1 MLLTISISSKP
12 LPRRGFF
19 LPPNHYLKSPPY
31 NSLLH
36 TSNLSSISVMM
47 DDLIKVLHV
56 TPSLGL
62 GGTEK
67 VMQSFVINID
77 KNRFHTSVYSPLNG
91 PRGKLLRQAGIDTFI
106 GIDLFP
112 LLEKLRPQI
121 VHIHRAGWA
130 EPGSLRPYKLA
141 GIPVVVETNVFGHYD
156 PSPEGKLIDRHLF
169 VSHFCAKRFEKINHI
184 PAEPPQYSVLY
195 NPVDTDFFAANCP
208 ANRKVTTNTF
218 GRISRADKGKWSNL
232 AYNFLPFLKNAVIE
246 NKLPPFNYRII
257 GGIPQAK
264 KYVHENELDDFVEFL
279 PPVITDKEISHFLN
293 SISFLAHA
301 NDTGE
306 SFGLVIAE
314 AMAAGLPVITHPSKD
329 LRDNAQLELVDHGET
344 GLIARDKQ
352 EYAEAVRF
360 LLTHPEEAK
369 VMGEKGRQKAA
380 KLYRAQDIAKQ
391 LGQIYIELLEQ
402 KKAV

>member
-1 MLLTISISSKP
+1 MT
-12 LPRRGFF
+12 
-19 LPPNHYLKSPPY
+19 
-31 NSLLH
+31 
-36 TSNLSSISVMM
+36 

-67 VMQSFVINID
+67 VMQSFVTNVD
-77 KNRFHTSVYSPLNG
+77 KKRFHASVYSPANG
-91 PRGKLLRQAGIDTFI
+91 PRGKLLRQAGIDTYI
-106 GIDLFP
+106 GIDLLP

-141 GIPVVVETNVFGHYD
+141 NIPVLVETNVFGHHD
-156 PSPEGKLIDRHLF
+156 PSPEGKLINRHLF
-169 VSHFCAKRFEKINHI
+169 VSHFCAQRFEKVNSIS
-184 PAEPPQYSVLY
+184 ATPPKYSVLY
-195 NPVDTDFFAANCP
+195 NPVDTDFFATNCP
-208 ANRKVTTNTF
+208 TERKFPVNTF

-232 AYNFLPFLKNAVIE
+232 ALDFLPLLKEAVIKDE
-246 NKLPPFNYRII
+246 LPSFCYKII
-257 GGIPQAK
+257 GGIPEA
-264 KYVHENELDDFVEFL
+264 ENFVSKNNLNDFVNFL
-279 PPVITDKEISHFLN
+279 PPVLTDKEISQFLN
-293 SISFLAHA
+293 SISFLVHA

-314 AMAAGLPVITHPSKD
+314 AMAAGLPVITHPSQG

-344 GLIARDKQ
+344 GLVARNSQ

-360 LLTHPEEAK
+360 LLTHPEESRI
-369 VMGEKGRQKAA
+369 MGENGRKKAA
-380 KLYRAQDIAKQ
+380 RLYCAQKIAEKLE
-391 LGQIYIELLEQ
+391 QIYIELLEQ